1 MKTAFRY
8 LTALLFFA
16 IVVQVGF
23 AGYGAFN
30 AIDKADEASVTQ
42 KTIENGFDPH
52 GALGTIV
59 VVLMLVVVLAALAA
73 RVDGTTRKWVSGIFV
88 LGIVQMLLAWGATN
102 AAWVGFLHGINAL
115 AIYAAVAMLAYRLW
129 SGSRVASETWTAPS
143 ASQS

>member
-30 AIDKADEASVTQ
+30 AIDKADDASVTQ

-52 GALGTIV
+52 G
-59 VVLMLVVVLAALAA
+59 VLMLVVVLAALAA

-88 LGIVQMLLAWGATN
+88 LGVVQMLLAWGATN

-115 AIYAAVAMLAYRLW
+115 AIYATVAMLAHRVW
-129 SGSRVASETWTAPS
+129 GERRVASEAWTAPS